1 MSVEKQ
7 DHKLYE
13 KFLDTKLVLR
23 DVYDHFRTYS
33 ASDIKKLI
41 DSKMKSVHEPK
52 ALQHLYKL
60 ELMIVDLRMSMAIA
74 KEELANS
81 IIEKKL

>member
-33 ASDIKKLI
+33 ANDIKKLI
-41 DSKMKSVHEPK
+41 DSKMNSVNEPK
-52 ALQHLYKL
+52 ALRHLYKL
-60 ELMIVDLRMSMAIA
+60 ELMIADLRMSTAIA